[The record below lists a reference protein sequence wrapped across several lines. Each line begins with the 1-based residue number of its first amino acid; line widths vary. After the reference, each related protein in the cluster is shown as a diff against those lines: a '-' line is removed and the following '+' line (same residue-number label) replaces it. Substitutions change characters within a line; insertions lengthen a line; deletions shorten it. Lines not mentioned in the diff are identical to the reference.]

1 MSDSKFESEEK
12 VQDVAQQ
19 TSELKENTQN
29 DNNDEEM
36 SDEGNISLS
45 NRILI
50 FNHKIFNIFDFR

>member
-36 SDEGNISLS
+36 SDEGNISLG

-50 FNHKIFNIFDFR
+50 FNQIFNIFDFR